1 MYALCLGFG
10 FKVEGA
16 FFGCPSPALR
26 NSKLWTCIPSTFLHA
41 PQKYWLISCSSPIIS
56 TCQALLELVFNCMQI
71 GGRKRTFGSA
81 HDFLWKRMND
91 SEIEK
96 GFSNRVVVPWHLQH

>member
-1 MYALCLGFG
+1 
-10 FKVEGA
+10 
-16 FFGCPSPALR
+16 
-26 NSKLWTCIPSTFLHA
+26 LHA

-71 GGRKRTFGSA
+71 GGRDEVHFWA

-91 SEIEK
+91 SEIGK
-96 GFSNRVVVPWHLQH
+96 GFSSRVVVSALASSTLIIIQLSS